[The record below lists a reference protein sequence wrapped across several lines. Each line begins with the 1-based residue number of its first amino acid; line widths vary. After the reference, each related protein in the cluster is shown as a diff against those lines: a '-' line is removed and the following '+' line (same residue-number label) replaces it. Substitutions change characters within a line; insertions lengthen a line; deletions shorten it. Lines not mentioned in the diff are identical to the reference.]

1 MADQI
6 ARFAGLL
13 APVLG
18 GLIAGLLALVV
29 QRRAPGYW
37 AAQERWR
44 FKADVY
50 SRLLQ
55 NLAEQERLTS
65 WFAYD
70 QPIPEAMQKHPYL
83 AEVEKRY
90 GERLQ
95 DLWSDGVRV
104 RSVARIWLGADA
116 AQALDALERDEQ
128 KNARQGGF
136 VPQTQSLE
144 AAVRAVTAAAERDLQ
159 L

>member
-1 MADQI
+1 MTDSL
-6 ARFAGLL
+6 AGILTT
-13 APVLG
+13 VLG
-18 GLIAGLLALVV
+18 GLIAGVIALLV
-29 QRRAPGYW
+29 QHRGPGYW

-55 NLAEQERLTS
+55 NLAEQERLNS

-70 QPIPEAMQKHPYL
+70 RPIPSNMQKDPYL

-95 DLWSDGVRV
+95 ELWSEAVRL
-104 RSVARIWLGADA
+104 RTVAKIWLGSKAV
-116 AQALDALERDEQ
+116 QALEELERDERE
-128 KNARQGGF
+128 NAKQGSFLLAAQG
-136 VPQTQSLE
+136 LE
-144 AAVRAVTAAAERDLQ
+144 AAVRAVAEAAQQDLK